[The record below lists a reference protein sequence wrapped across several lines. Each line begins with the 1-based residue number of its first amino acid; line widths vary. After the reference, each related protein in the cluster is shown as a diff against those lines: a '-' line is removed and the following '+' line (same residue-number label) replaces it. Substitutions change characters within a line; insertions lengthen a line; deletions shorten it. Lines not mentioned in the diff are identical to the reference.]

1 MLDSLQ
7 VFIEVATESSFT
19 AVAKRRDVAV
29 SSITR
34 KIDSLEADFGVRLLA
49 RSSRKIILTDA
60 GEEFLPRARRIVAD
74 MEEARH
80 TLTNLSADPSGLLSV
95 TVPAAFGRRHVI
107 PMMAAFMQKY
117 PNIAVE
123 MHVSDQ
129 TVDLL
134 AKRVDVAIR
143 IGVLPDS
150 DLVATRL
157 APMRRV
163 VCASPDYLARRGR
176 PKTPEALIGHNC
188 LTYVSAAHPAG
199 WWCFPGVNRNA
210 PLPVHSSF
218 KTDDTEAMLVAGVA
232 GVGLIHL
239 ASWMV
244 HDKLVAGELVE
255 LFPSAKALPDRQT
268 AAIYAVRMPGRS
280 HVAKAQLFISHLK
293 AHIGDPPYWDRK
305 MGRAAA

>member
-80 TLTNLSADPSGLLSV
+80 TLTNLNADPSGLLSV

-123 MHVSDQ
+123 MH
-129 TVDLL
+129 
-134 AKRVDVAIR
+134 
-143 IGVLPDS
+143 
-150 DLVATRL
+150 
-157 APMRRV
+157 
-163 VCASPDYLARRGR
+163 
-176 PKTPEALIGHNC
+176 
-188 LTYVSAAHPAG
+188 
-199 WWCFPGVNRNA
+199 
-210 PLPVHSSF
+210 
-218 KTDDTEAMLVAGVA
+218 
-232 GVGLIHL
+232 
-239 ASWMV
+239 
-244 HDKLVAGELVE
+244 
-255 LFPSAKALPDRQT
+255 
-268 AAIYAVRMPGRS
+268 
-280 HVAKAQLFISHLK
+280 
-293 AHIGDPPYWDRK
+293 
-305 MGRAAA
+305 